1 MFCENCGKQLPE
13 GAKFCLNCGAKVEAA
28 AAANTAQEESAVAA
42 DVAENEAVNSA
53 VAGAGSETAQASG
66 QQAAQA
72 EMPQAAPVQPEP
84 EKRPPQAAP
93 AQQSPQPKPVQPSYQ
108 PQGQKPPVAQTDMYA
123 APKKV
128 EKTEPLSFWK
138 FFGML
143 ILQWIPIIGFI
154 MILVW
159 SFGSSFNRNTKN
171 YARAVLVLGI
181 ISFTLIVAGFIVNFA
196 VIEQIL
202 DAFGYTID
210 FGW

>member
-28 AAANTAQEESAVAA
+28 AAANTAQEESAVTA
-42 DVAENEAVNSA
+42 DVTEAEAVTSA
-53 VAGAGSETAQASG
+53 DAGAGTETAQASG
-66 QQAAQA
+66 QQAAPA
-72 EMPQAAPVQPEP
+72 EMPQAAPVRPEP
-84 EKRPPQAAP
+84 EKQPPQAAP

-108 PQGQKPPVAQTDMYA
+108 PQGQNPPVAQTYA